1 MNVLKR
7 DDSGLNNQYIGLAPI
22 GIETVPADTEIDH
35 LAITLATDS
44 DIYFD
49 GDETTF
55 SVTANT
61 TIVVSSGLRLSTAT
75 KCLVY

>member
-7 DDSGLNNQYIGLAPI
+7 DDSGLKGGEIGLAPI
-22 GIETVPADTEIDH
+22 GVETILADTEIDH

-44 DIYFD
+44 NIYFV
-49 GDETTF
+49 GNATTF
-55 SVTANT
+55 PITAGST
-61 TIVVSSGLRLSTAT
+61 LVVSPGLRLSTAT

>member
-7 DDSGLNNQYIGLAPI
+7 DDSGLQGNAIGLAPI
-22 GIETVPADTEIDH
+22 GIETITADTEIEH

-44 DIYFD
+44 NIYFV
-49 GDETTF
+49 GNATTF
-55 SVTANT
+55 PITAGST
-61 TIVVSSGLRLSTAT
+61 LVVSSGLRLSTDT

>member
-49 GDETTF
+49 GDGTTF
-55 SVTANT
+55 SVAANT
-61 TIVVSSGLRLSTAT
+61 TIVVSSGLRLGTTT

>member
-1 MNVLKR
+1 MNTLKR
-7 DDSGLNNQYIGLAPI
+7 DDSGLNTIGLAPI
-22 GIETVPADTEIDH
+22 GIETIAADTAIDH

-44 DIYFD
+44 NIYFD
-49 GDETTF
+49 GDATTF

-61 TIVVSSGLRLSTAT
+61 TIVVTSGLRLSSET

>member
-7 DDSGLNNQYIGLAPI
+7 DDSGLNNQHIGLAPI
-22 GIETVPADTEIDH
+22 GIETIPADTAIDH
-35 LAITLATDS
+35 LAITLGANS
-44 DIYFD
+44 DIYFAGD
-49 GDETTF
+49 GTTF
-55 SVTANT
+55 SVPANT